1 MTQPEL
7 VWTYSEDGIVKI
19 DRKVNGAWKRD
30 ESAKDNGLFL
40 ASSEYYIYAEGTGT
54 VTATG
59 TPVDTT
65 AGAKPVTVTITV
77 TKGTA
82 PKVDTEKLIR
92 SGVKKAT
99 EAYWNQY
106 QGRSFA
112 YGDEW
117 LIYAMVRSGKTLTES
132 QITAYYAS
140 VAETVKGWSATQKPT
155 DIERTAL
162 ALSLLGYDITN
173 VEGVNLAAMI
183 YNHPD
188 LDAGSNELIY
198 ALLALDARNTAIPE
212 NAKWTREKMV
222 QTLLTFQNP
231 TTGGF
236 GL

>member
-1 MTQPEL
+1 M
-7 VWTYSEDGIVKI
+7 K
-19 DRKVNGAWKRD
+19 NGTVTPLD
-30 ESAKDNGLFL
+30 LTFT
-40 ASSEYYIYAEGTGT
+40 GTGT

-92 SGVKKAT
+92 SGVKNAT

-106 QGRSFA
+106 QGRSFE

-117 LIYAMVRSGKTLTES
+117 LIYAMVRSGKTLAES
-132 QITAYYAS
+132 QITDYYAS

-155 DIERTAL
+155 DIEQAAL

-188 LDAGSNELIY
+188 MDAGSNELIY
-198 ALLALDARNTAIPE
+198 ALLALA
-212 NAKWTREKMV
+212 
-222 QTLLTFQNP
+222 TLKLDINKA
-231 TTGGF
+231 GF
-236 GL
+236 GNEYRNLVSALYATVSENSKVSFDTLQVYQAF